1 LELFDIALA
10 HGDYTHIDVAV
21 AYATFSGVHVLEKM
35 FKTRI
40 GDQWER
46 CTVEKLGSR
55 RSPLTIEGVGQHLE
69 GGFLEEVGGLAGQQ
83 G

>member
-1 LELFDIALA
+1 MVRSWLRVVDGKPLKRF
-10 HGDYTHIDVAV
+10 GAV
-21 AYATFSGVHVLEKM
+21 IIS
-35 FKTRI
+35 
-40 GDQWER
+40 

>member
-1 LELFDIALA
+1 LKPDPKQREEKMIREIVLELKSLRHQI
-10 HGDYTHIDVAV
+10 
-21 AYATFSGVHVLEKM
+21 
-35 FKTRI
+35 
-40 GDQWER
+40 QN